1 MENSHFYR
9 RDLYKGAHENHDPFA
24 QHLNYVESVAVKI
37 PLPCEVF
44 CIFKVNARPIFSYV
58 SSWNPTVAAELC
70 IPHFLEEIHRPTMVA
85 PVGPDK
91 DDPASAANVNIQKQH
106 IVGISGMC
114 SCFPCHF
121 VFSMLSFTSLLDW
134 GTHFQV
140 NLTVMT

>member
-9 RDLYKGAHENHDPFA
+9 TDLYKGAHENHDPFA

-106 IVGISGMC
+106 IVGISGMF
-114 SCFPCHF
+114 SCLPCHF

-134 GTHFQV
+134 RTHFQV